1 MLEENKKNRK
11 IMFGIIGIAILLI
24 TLVGGTYAFFNYTR
38 TGALNNLGTGRISFN
53 SEQSGTLNMTN
64 IFPMT
69 SSEAGNANLDSVTV
83 AITGDTTYDDGE
95 EYKIT
100 LVDVTNTING
110 KEIPINYIATYTV
123 NTGGNIGTASNTY
136 WTSRESKN
144 ADIYLLNATGEV
156 KENKRVLVGYIDNGE
171 TGINGTLTIKAYID
185 ADRIAITD
193 TYDGTESEINGT
205 SNEWVDGRVVFTT
218 TEWNSFQ
225 SSGTPISFKIRV
237 ESNEGIWVSRS
248 ENLADK
254 IKGRLGQDGVVAVN
268 TNGDLYDGTGTI
280 REYRYSGIGNYCTYT
295 DGTNNYNISVEGTD
309 CPEHAYKGNDGYIA
323 IGSSDGYSL
332 WGTNNET
339 ELNRVTATAL
349 DSGLKNY
356 VMFNNEKWRIIGVF
370 GNNVKIMK
378 DLPLTED
385 LTSNPVDTTG
395 LNDASA
401 NESQIYTNTMSE
413 QYLIK
418 YVAYENQHK
427 YGYFMYN
434 YPGDSNYAYNLN
446 DWTHSGLMYYLNEN
460 NTGSYYNTIGASYKS
475 LIDNTTYYLGN
486 VSISKDSNYWWVV
499 DGIAKEV
506 YEQER
511 GNVECAS
518 SVTNW
523 TQNSNCNIWNGNSA
537 TWTGKIGLLY
547 PSDYGY
553 ASSSDK
559 WSTNEGAYYYN
570 GGSLNNWMFNTDT
583 EANWMI
589 SPASRDSNVAIAWN
603 SHGLVAYFHVRHDY
617 AVRPVLNLI
626 SEAETVDGDGSF
638 ESPYILNVE

>member
-1 MLEENKKNRK
+1 MIKNKKQMY
-11 IMFGIIGIAILLI
+11 IVIGAFLVVL
-24 TLVGGTYAFFNYTR
+24 TLFTTTYAFFNYTR
-38 TGALNNLGTGRISFN
+38 TGSSNTIRVGRISFN
-53 SEQSGTLNMTN
+53 TSQSGTINLVNVFPIDSNNVGVDTN
-64 IFPMT
+64 NSDT
-69 SSEAGNANLDSVTV
+69 VTIS
-83 AITGDTTYDDGE
+83 ITGDTTYTEGI
-95 EYKIT
+95 EY
-100 LVDVTNTING
+100 LVTFSDLSNTVNG
-110 KEIPINYIATYTV
+110 KTIPISYVAEV
-123 NTGGNIGTASNTY
+123 DNIGDESSTY
-136 WTSRESKN
+136 WTSRGSTTSVYKLMESGTVTSNKK
-144 ADIYLLNATGEV
+144 LLI
-156 KENKRVLVGYIDNGE
+156 GYIKPDNNGIDGSISITAFLDKDSIAISDTYNGE
-171 TGINGTLTIKAYID
+171 ESDNMGTTND
-185 ADRIAITD
+185 
-193 TYDGTESEINGT
+193 
-205 SNEWVDGRVVFTT
+205 WVDERVVLTT
-218 TEWNSFQ
+218 SEWNQ
-225 SSGTPISFKIRV
+225 LQTNGVSFKVKV
-237 ESNEGIWVSRS
+237 EANEGIWVSGS

-309 CPEHAYKGNDGYIA
+309 CPEHAYKGNEGYIT
-323 IGSSDGYSL
+323 IGSSDGFSL

-339 ELNRVTATAL
+339 ELNRVNTTAT

-395 LNDASA
+395 LNGASA
-401 NESQIYTNTMSE
+401 NDNQIYTNTMSE

-434 YPGDSNYAYNLN
+434 LPVDSNYSYNPN

-486 VSISKDSNYWWVV
+486 VSISEDSNNWWVV
-499 DGIAKEV
+499 DGTAKEV
-506 YEQER
+506 FEQER
-511 GNVECAS
+511 GSVECAA
-518 SVTNW
+518 SVTSNS
-523 TQNSNCNIWNGNSA
+523 QSSNCNIWNGNSA

-559 WSTNEGAYYYN
+559 WSTNEEAYYYN
-570 GGSLNNWMFNTDT
+570 GGSLNNWMFNTD
-583 EANWMI
+583 AGASWMI
-589 SPASRDSNVAIAWN
+589 SPASYGSYNAVLWNDYGIVGSNFVDGN
-603 SHGLVAYFHVRHDY
+603 Y

-626 SEAETVDGDGSF
+626 SEAEVVDGDGSY
-638 ESPYILNVE
+638 SNPYILNVE